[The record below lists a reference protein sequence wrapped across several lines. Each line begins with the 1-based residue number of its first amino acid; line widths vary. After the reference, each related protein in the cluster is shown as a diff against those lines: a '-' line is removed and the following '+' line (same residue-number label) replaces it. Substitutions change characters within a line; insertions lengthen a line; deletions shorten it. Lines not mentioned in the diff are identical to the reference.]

1 MKIPLV
7 FAEWQDAEGRSLNS
21 TVEGFELSTGI
32 FHSGTTF
39 NAEIELDAEEEAE
52 LQAALDADYVPV
64 FWVGKPNA

>member
-7 FAEWQDAEGRSLNS
+7 FDHWCKDCLSINNTR
-21 TVEGFELSTGI
+21 EGFELSSGI

-39 NAEIELDAEEEAE
+39 DAEIELDAEEEAE